1 MHQAVPDQAADVPAV
16 RRAEEH
22 EAAGSAAVPDS
33 QQRSGMLGS
42 QILKFRTQD
51 LPLDIH
57 PTNHPFAG
65 LWSGHIWD
73 PEPAVQVLLECY
85 LLSLKARRARGQGG
99 HPRPLRKYR
108 PSDRDPTVR
117 NR

>member
-57 PTNHPFAG
+57 PTTHLQVYGPVI
-65 LWSGHIWD
+65 SGI
-73 PEPAVQVLLECY
+73 PN
-85 LLSLKARRARGQGG
+85 LLSKFSLNVI
-99 HPRPLRKYR
+99 
-108 PSDRDPTVR
+108 SD
-117 NR
+117 

>member
-1 MHQAVPDQAADVPAV
+1 MWIPLHREGMHQAVPDQAADVPAV

-22 EAAGSAAVPDS
+22 EAAGGAAVPDS

-85 LLSLKARRARGQGG
+85 QRLRLRGVLNFRSGS
-99 HPRPLRKYR
+99 H
-108 PSDRDPTVR
+108 VR
-117 NR
+117 LAIEQ

>member
-65 LWSGHIWD
+65 LWSGTPVISGI
-73 PEPAVQVLLECY
+73 PN
-85 LLSLKARRARGQGG
+85 LLSKFSLNVI
-99 HPRPLRKYR
+99 
-108 PSDRDPTVR
+108 SD
-117 NR
+117 